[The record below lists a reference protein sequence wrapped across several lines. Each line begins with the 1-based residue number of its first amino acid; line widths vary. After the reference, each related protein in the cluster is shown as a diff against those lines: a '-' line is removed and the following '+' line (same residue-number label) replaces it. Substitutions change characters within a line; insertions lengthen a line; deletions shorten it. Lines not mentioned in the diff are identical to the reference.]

1 MLEAIGCGGRGMS
14 AHRLRLVARFRF
26 KRKEN
31 TMKATKGI
39 AIGLVL
45 VLGMNCVAK
54 ASETGCRKADD
65 ISAGEYHT
73 MVLMP
78 DGRGRAWAARTISHQ

>member
-1 MLEAIGCGGRGMS
+1 MRTGREQN
-14 AHRLRLVARFRF
+14 RLASVT
-26 KRKEN
+26 RKEN
-31 TMKATKGI
+31 AMKATKRI

-78 DGRGRAWAARTISHQ
+78 DGRGRGTGISAG